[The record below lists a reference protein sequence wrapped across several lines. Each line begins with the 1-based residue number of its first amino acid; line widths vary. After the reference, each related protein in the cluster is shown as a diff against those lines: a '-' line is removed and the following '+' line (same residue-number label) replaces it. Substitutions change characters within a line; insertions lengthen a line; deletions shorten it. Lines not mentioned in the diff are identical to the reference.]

1 MTGQKTLLERPADQ
15 LKLGL
20 LLDRAKT
27 KPRDLAS
34 YSLSSTSCLSCRKGS
49 YDLAKMCL
57 TF

>member
-27 KPRDLAS
+27 KPRDGQIILANV
-34 YSLSSTSCLSCRKGS
+34 LV
-49 YDLAKMCL
+49 A
-57 TF
+57 